1 MLDSMPSMASLH
13 TGDAARLVT
22 VREAA
27 DVLAVSPEAV
37 MRWIDHDTIPY
48 IRLKRGPRPEYRI
61 PLQGLLGMLGSNED
75 IADGLKSLDE
85 ALRAAHPS
93 EADIDK
99 VLGHD

>member
-27 DVLAVSPEAV
+27 DVLAVSTEDV
-37 MRWIDHDTIPY
+37 MRWIEHDTIPY
-48 IRLKRGPRPEYRI
+48 IRLRRGPRPEDRI

-75 IADGLKSLDE
+75 TAAGKKSLD
-85 ALRAAHPS
+85 AARRAANPS
-93 EADIDK
+93 EADIERVGGRD
-99 VLGHD
+99 